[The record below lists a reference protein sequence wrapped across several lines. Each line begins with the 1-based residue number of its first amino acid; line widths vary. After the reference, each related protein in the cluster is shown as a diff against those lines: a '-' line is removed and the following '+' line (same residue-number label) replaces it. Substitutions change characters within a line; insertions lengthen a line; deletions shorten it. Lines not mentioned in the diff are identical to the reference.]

1 MNKYLLKL
9 YEAYNKTKP
18 YETDIAKDYELNK
31 AQHKVKETKSIIMKH
46 LIKILP
52 KNEAKK
58 LLDELS
64 CGYMSEFC
72 ASQKYDVLNGVT

>member
-1 MNKYLLKL
+1 
-9 YEAYNKTKP
+9 
-18 YETDIAKDYELNK
+18 
-31 AQHKVKETKSIIMKH
+31 MKH

-64 CGYMSEFC
+64 CGYMLEFC

>member
-1 MNKYLLKL
+1 
-9 YEAYNKTKP
+9 
-18 YETDIAKDYELNK
+18 
-31 AQHKVKETKSIIMKH
+31 MKH

-64 CGYMSEFC
+64 CGYMLEFC
-72 ASQKYDVLNGVT
+72 ASQKYDVLNGVTWGVMIGIGVNDLKGTNFCKEIEKIVNKLAIDE

>member
-9 YEAYNKTKP
+9 YEAYDKTKP

-31 AQHKVKETKSIIMKH
+31 AQYKVKETKSIIMKH

-52 KNEAKK
+52 KNEAKNFLMNYHVVICQSFVHPK
-58 LLDELS
+58 SMMFLTE
-64 CGYMSEFC
+64 
-72 ASQKYDVLNGVT
+72 